1 MSSHDHRPSNGG
13 EDRKKIRT
21 TPVVEENDA
30 EHVVLS
36 IVDGDTVTEGV
47 TGTNEQALQR
57 RRFV

>member
-1 MSSHDHRPSNGG
+1 MEG
-13 EDRKKIRT
+13 DRKKTRT

-36 IVDGDTVTEGV
+36 IVDGNTVTEGV